1 MNNKGQSLVFFILL
15 LPIIFLIIWM
25 LFDLSKVLNEKL
37 KIKHIEEDY
46 IYYLKENT
54 YKEEELDSFLN
65 KNDISSN
72 EVVIN
77 SNEICITKKV
87 PSNFGK
93 IINKNTYQIKVC
105 TNKK

>member
-1 MNNKGQSLVFFILL
+1 MNNKGQSLVFFILF
-15 LPIIFLIIWM
+15 LPIIFIIIGI

-46 IYYLKENT
+46 IYYLEEN
-54 YKEEELDSFLN
+54 KFSNEELVSFLD

-93 IINKNTYQIKVC
+93 IINKNTYEIKVC